1 MNRTQ
6 VFIGLILIICFQF
19 LVLVFEYVGA
29 TYPLWTGQEIK
40 LKTVPID
47 PRSLFRGNYAR
58 LNYGISQINSGDVNT
73 LKLPRNGEVVYIKLK
88 KGEDGT
94 SYYDGVSLEQPA
106 DGLFIRG
113 RVKNPYLS
121 TSTTTYPVNYGI
133 EAFFAPKEKALALEK
148 DLRSGAVATVMVAS
162 NGKATL
168 KDILAK

>member
-29 TYPLWTGQEIK
+29 TYPLWIGQEIK

-58 LNYGISQINSGDVNT
+58 LNYEITQINSMDVNR
-73 LKLPRNGEVVYIKLK
+73 LKSSRNGEVVYIKLK
-88 KGEDGT
+88 KDEDGI
-94 SYYDGVSLEQPA
+94 YFYDGVSLEQPA

-113 RVKNPYLS
+113 RIKNRFHSTNNATYRVK
-121 TSTTTYPVNYGI
+121 YGI

-162 NGKATL
+162 NGKAAL
-168 KDILAK
+168 KDILPK